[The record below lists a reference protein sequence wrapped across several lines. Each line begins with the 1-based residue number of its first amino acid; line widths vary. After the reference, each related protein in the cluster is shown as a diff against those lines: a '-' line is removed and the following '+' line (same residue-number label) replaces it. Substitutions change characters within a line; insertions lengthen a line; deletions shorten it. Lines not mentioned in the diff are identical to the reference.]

1 MISNWN
7 HVDVHLALH
16 QSQFYYP
23 ILLFALLIPI
33 FLFNCAQR
41 GTVNSN
47 AQVDKSKSST
57 TGTTSGNPV
66 ETTAI
71 AQDSL
76 MAKPEQE
83 SPTGGTKSN
92 MLDSIK
98 IIRGKKNLRKPTQ
111 KQKKGETDSQHT
123 QIINI
128 PLGKASG
135 SEAGANKLTIPE
147 EQKAVEKP
155 NGKKIQFADKI
166 VKSTITPGAKKCF

>member
-1 MISNWN
+1 MRLWENWTGESRS
-7 HVDVHLALH
+7 LIEF
-16 QSQFYYP
+16 S
-23 ILLFALLIPI
+23 LFGSLGAP
-33 FLFNCAQR
+33 
-41 GTVNSN
+41 NSSETESELQN
-47 AQVDKSKSST
+47 TQGKDKSKSST